1 MPSDVELD
9 SLPSPAPAATSRLVG
24 NRSAPT
30 FRSIRQKGN
39 NSSTTVHR
47 VTSQQSVR
55 LAETFMGEEL
65 QPMSSRLSS
74 RPPSPPSSNH
84 ITYAGRTIPPPDR
97 GRGAYLVLAACSL
110 AQAPIWGYSLSFG
123 VFRQYY
129 ATHSLINASPGS
141 VTSIGTSQTGVMYL
155 AVPVVMAILTRF
167 PRLRPWCGPLGLVVS
182 VASIAGSSAPGA
194 SESDSA
200 GALIATQG
208 VLYALGCALLFGAA
222 SLCLDDWFIER
233 KGFAYGVMWAAK
245 SLVGGGMPLLVAV
258 LLEKYGVEATL
269 RGWAVASAVMALP
282 VLLFLRPRVPEGYVE
297 PIARRGSDNSNDR
310 NSNEA
315 DVAPVVAPAP
325 STASSLVFMRR
336 PLFWMLMVGNIIQS
350 LGYQMPNTY
359 LSAYAVSLGLE
370 QSTALATYAGPLLL
384 ALFSVASVP
393 GTMVMGML
401 GDRLPATT
409 VVLISSAGSA
419 VSVFALWYVSDL
431 TSFHGNPLAILI
443 AFALAYGFFAGGFS
457 STWSAVLHDMKKR
470 DETANTG
477 LVFGMLMGGR
487 GLGFVLSGPIS
498 GALLAAGAAAD
509 GPSKT
514 SVVVGEYAPVIL
526 CTGLTAILGAWGSL
540 WSLGRPCRRLARR
553 LAILI
558 RGDRSRS

>member
-1 MPSDVELD
+1 
-9 SLPSPAPAATSRLVG
+9 
-24 NRSAPT
+24 
-30 FRSIRQKGN
+30 
-39 NSSTTVHR
+39 
-47 VTSQQSVR
+47 
-55 LAETFMGEEL
+55 
-65 QPMSSRLSS
+65 
-74 RPPSPPSSNH
+74 
-84 ITYAGRTIPPPDR
+84 
-97 GRGAYLVLAACSL
+97 
-110 AQAPIWGYSLSFG
+110 
-123 VFRQYY
+123 
-129 ATHSLINASPGS
+129 
-141 VTSIGTSQTGVMYL
+141 MYL
-155 AVPVVMAILTRF
+155 AVPFVMSALTRF
-167 PRLRPWCGPLGLVVS
+167 PRLRPWCGPLGLLIS

-194 SESDSA
+194 SESSSA
-200 GALIATQG
+200 AALIATQG

-222 SLCLDDWFIER
+222 SLCLDDWFVER

-245 SLVGGGMPLLVAV
+245 STVGGGMPLLVAV

-282 VLLFLRPRVPEGYVE
+282 VLLFLRPRVPEGVT
-297 PIARRGSDNSNDR
+297 PDHVSSDNNDD
-310 NSNEA
+310 SNENNENN
-315 DVAPVVAPAP
+315 DSSGSNNRPVPT
-325 STASSLVFMRR
+325 TASSLVFLRR

-370 QSTALATYAGPLLL
+370 QSTALSTYAGPLLL

-409 VVLISSAGSA
+409 VVLISSVGSA

-498 GALLAAGAAAD
+498 GALLAAGTG

-514 SVVVGEYAPVIL
+514 SVVVSEYAPLIL
-526 CTGLTAILGAWGSL
+526 CTGMTAILGAWGSL

-553 LAILI
+553 VAVIF
-558 RGDRSRS
+558 RGRRS

>member
-1 MPSDVELD
+1 MPADVELD
-9 SLPSPAPAATSRLVG
+9 SLPSPEPAATSRLVG
-24 NRSAPT
+24 SRTAPT
-30 FRSIRQKGN
+30 FRSIRQK
-39 NSSTTVHR
+39 SSGAVHR
-47 VTSQQSVR
+47 LTGQRNVR
-55 LAETFMGEEL
+55 LAETRQQHTGSNYEPRSSSPGQGMGE
-65 QPMSSRLSS
+65 
-74 RPPSPPSSNH
+74 PPSSSPSPDL
-84 ITYAGRTIPPPDR
+84 ITYGGRTVPPPDR

-129 ATHSLINASPGS
+129 ATHSLIDASPGS

-167 PRLRPWCGPLGLVVS
+167 PRLRPWCGPLGLIVS

-200 GALIATQG
+200 AALIATQG

-245 SLVGGGMPLLVAV
+245 STVGGGMPLLVAV

-269 RGWAVASAVMALP
+269 RGWAVASAIMALP
-282 VLLFLRPRVPEGYVE
+282 VLLFLRPRVPEGLT
-297 PIARRGSDNSNDR
+297 PDNHASS
-310 NSNEA
+310 SNENE
-315 DVAPVVAPAP
+315 DNENNSDSPAPVAT
-325 STASSLVFMRR
+325 STASSLVFFRR
-336 PLFWMLMVGNIIQS
+336 PLFWMLMVGNVIQS

-370 QSTALATYAGPLLL
+370 QSTALSTYAGPLLL

-409 VVLISSAGSA
+409 VVLISSVGSA

-457 STWSAVLHDMKKR
+457 STWSAVLHDMKRR

-498 GALLAAGAAAD
+498 GALLAAGAN
-509 GPSKT
+509 GRSKT

-526 CTGLTAILGAWGSL
+526 CTGTTAILGAWGSL

-553 LAILI
+553 VAVIF
-558 RGDRSRS
+558 RGRRSS